1 MSSENEEVSSSSY
14 YDEDVVLQ
22 SDKGA
27 ALFIYGN
34 EYYQNAYLTHW
45 RDGNGFFIYPTG
57 YKMAAE
63 KLVEL
68 AEKEPYN
75 ADYLVF
81 PIVFLYRQYLELRL
95 KQLIFDGCSILGT
108 SPDFPKT
115 HRIDLLWESCK
126 PVLHAIKLDD
136 DPEVAWRVAE
146 GIGNIEACI
155 LEFGHIDPTSM
166 AFRYPVD
173 KELTPFLDGLEAIN
187 IRHFG
192 ESMNNVANFLNG
204 VALSLPSHLRA
215 FTTTMVDIG
224 LNDEFS
230 EKLRKHRWLTR
241 QQKQTE
247 S

>member
-1 MSSENEEVSSSSY
+1 MSSENEEVSLPSY

-22 SDKGA
+22 SDQGVG
-27 ALFIYGN
+27 LFIYSS
-34 EYYQNAYLTHW
+34 EYCQNAYLTHW
-45 RDGNGFFIYPTG
+45 HNGKGFLIYPTG

-68 AEKEPYN
+68 TVNEPHN

-95 KQLIFDGCSILGT
+95 KHLIFDGSEVLGI
-108 SPDFPKT
+108 PPNFPKT

-136 DPEVAWRVAE
+136 DAEVAWRVAE

-155 LEFGHIDPTSM
+155 LEFGRIDPTSM

-173 KELTPFLDGLEAIN
+173 KELAPSLNGLEAIN

-192 ESMNNVANFLNG
+192 ESMSNVANFLNS
-204 VALSLPSHLRA
+204 VALSLPSSLRA
-215 FTTTMVDIG
+215 RTAMVDIG
-224 LNDEFS
+224 FNDELS
-230 EKLRKHRWLTR
+230 EKLRKHIWLTK